1 MSIELVGFLPLLL
14 IIALG
19 AIQLGLSA
27 YAAQQAGTAA
37 RAAAR
42 TASLDEPETSPAG
55 AGRAAISGWLADRA
69 SISVSEGDG
78 EARATVRVEIPSVIP
93 GLHFG
98 SARRSATMPRAEDG
112 PVLPGPRTAG
122 GAR

>member
-1 MSIELVGFLPLLL
+1 MVSIELVGFLPLLL
-14 IIALG
+14 LVALA

-42 TASLDEPETSPAG
+42 TASADRPEATPAG
-55 AGRAAISGWLADRA
+55 AGRAAMSGWLADGA
-69 SISVSEGDG
+69 SITVSEGDG

-98 SARRSATMPRAEDG
+98 SAQRTATMPRTEDG
-112 PVLPGPRTAG
+112 PLPAGAG